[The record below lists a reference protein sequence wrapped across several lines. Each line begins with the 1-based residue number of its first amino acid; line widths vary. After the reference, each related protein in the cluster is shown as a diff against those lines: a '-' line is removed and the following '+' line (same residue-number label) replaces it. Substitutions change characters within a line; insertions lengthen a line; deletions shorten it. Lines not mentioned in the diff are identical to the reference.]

1 MVYDLSYLKLQMED
15 IHKNAQNQLK
25 IIFLLEITFFTLLL
39 VCVFNTAAVRSV
51 IFNLHYKLN
60 SCQKSLILLLA
71 FNPYSIGSGKKHHF
85 RFFLKR
91 YVRKIITLLQL

>member
-39 VCVFNTAAVRSV
+39 VCVFNKAAVS
-51 IFNLHYKLN
+51 ILPQHY
-60 SCQKSLILLLA
+60 Q
-71 FNPYSIGSGKKHHF
+71 G
-85 RFFLKR
+85 
-91 YVRKIITLLQL
+91 